1 MSGVTRLPR
10 SLKMKL
16 VWLAAAFVVVWMTAP
31 ADSVGGR
38 GTGVSTRLPTV
49 AVAST
54 SSGLAVAPA
63 AGVAAASTAAPT
75 LEVRLARGEVAE
87 SKGVRLG
94 VLAVVEELVPS
105 AVARQAG
112 ERLVWA
118 YVALDNRGTRD
129 VAYTAL
135 DLELTDGREF
145 FSSVEGRRGPV
156 PVLKFGVLEP
166 GDVNSGWRIFRVPAG
181 AGPFHLVCSVAAAD

>member
-16 VWLAAAFVVVWMTAP
+16 VWLVAAFVVVWMNAP

-38 GTGVSTRLPTV
+38 GTGVSPRLPTV
-49 AVAST
+49 AAAST
-54 SSGLAVAPA
+54 SSGVVAAPA
-63 AGVAAASTAAPT
+63 AGVAAARAAGPT

-87 SKGVRLG
+87 SEGVRLG
-94 VLAVVEELVPS
+94 VLAVVDEPVPP
-105 AVARQAG
+105 AVARRAG

-129 VAYTAL
+129 VTYTAL
-135 DLELTDGREF
+135 DLELTDGREL
-145 FSSVEGRRGPV
+145 FSSVEGRRGPG
-156 PVLKFGVLEP
+156 PVLTFGVLEP
-166 GDVNSGWRIFRVPAG
+166 GEVNSGWRIFRVPAG

>member
-16 VWLAAAFVVVWMTAP
+16 IWLVSAFAVVWMSAP
-31 ADSVGGR
+31 ADSVGGS
-38 GTGVSTRLPTV
+38 GAGVSTRLPTV

-54 SSGLAVAPA
+54 SSGAVDGPG
-63 AGVAAASTAAPT
+63 AGAAAAPPAGPT

-87 SKGVRLG
+87 SGGVRLG
-94 VLAVVEELVPS
+94 VLAVVDEPVPS
-105 AVARQAG
+105 AVARRAG

-129 VAYTAL
+129 VTYTAL
-135 DLELTDGREF
+135 DLELTDGREV
-145 FSSVEGRRGPV
+145 FSSVEGRRGPG

-166 GDVNSGWRIFRVPAG
+166 GEVNSGWRIFRVPGG
-181 AGPFHLVCSVAAAD
+181 AGPFHLACSVGAAD